1 MKLRIP
7 LQFLLPLREYVFRS
21 HSSKVTLQSH
31 LGSETVSE
39 ADKKAWDEW
48 KLDSESFVAPTEDK
62 PETSE
67 NGDDMEGVPLRQ
79 SSAGESQGLTLVLN
93 NDESDMSCPQF
104 EGEGT
109 RVSKCFAQLCYK
121 CTFHYLV

>member
-1 MKLRIP
+1 M
-7 LQFLLPLREYVFRS
+7 
-21 HSSKVTLQSH
+21 
-31 LGSETVSE
+31 VSE
-39 ADKKAWDEW
+39 ADKKEWDEW

-67 NGDDMEGVPLRQ
+67 NGVDMEGVPLRQ
-79 SSAGESQGLTLVLN
+79 PSAGESQGLTLVLN

-109 RVSKCFAQLCYK
+109 RVSKCFAQL
-121 CTFHYLV
+121 FVINAL